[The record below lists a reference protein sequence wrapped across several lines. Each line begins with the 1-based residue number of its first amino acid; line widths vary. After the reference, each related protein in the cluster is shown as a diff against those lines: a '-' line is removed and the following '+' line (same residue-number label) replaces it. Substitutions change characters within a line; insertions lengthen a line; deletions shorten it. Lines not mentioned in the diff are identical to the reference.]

1 LLLPHYKT
9 AGLLSVCTDRMHSSR
24 CPSAR
29 SLTLKVLFARI
40 CMLYST
46 ICLAGWPLASEA
58 ARLRCG
64 SDLLSDLIFV
74 CGDRGIYLGKGMWSG
89 YGARPRGKGIVD
101 KCCRSAGCELHHLEM
116 YCAKPKSQQH
126 TTAHPTT
133 TTAQHTTTQT
143 DTEQQFQEVFQKR
156 LLEHMGAP
164 GSPKREAY
172 RKKTQPSRRQKSKDS
187 SSRRKMNSQ
196 HTTSRPSST
205 FRSPSQRM
213 TTF

>member
-1 LLLPHYKT
+1 
-9 AGLLSVCTDRMHSSR
+9 MHSSR

-29 SLTLKVLFARI
+29 PLTLKVLCARM

-46 ICLAGWPLASEA
+46 MSLLGWPLASDA

-101 KCCRSAGCELHHLEM
+101 KCCRSVGCELHHLEM

-126 TTAHPTT
+126 TTAYPTT
-133 TTAQHTTTQT
+133 TTAQHTSTQT
-143 DTEQQFQEVFQKR
+143 DMAQLFQEVFHKR
-156 LLEHMGAP
+156 LFEHLGAP
-164 GSPKREAY
+164 SSPKRASY
-172 RKKTQPSRRQKSKDS
+172 RTKTQPSRQQKSRDS

-205 FRSPSQRM
+205 FRSLPQR
-213 TTF
+213 TNNF